1 MAESERVLDG
11 RYRIVRALGAG
22 GFGKT
27 YLAEDTRRPGAPQCV
42 VKQLRL
48 VSTDTQL
55 LEIARRLFN
64 TEAETLQKLGSHA
77 QIPELLAYFEQD
89 QEFYLVQEFIPGQP
103 LSKELQN
110 GHVLGE
116 AQVIKLLEEGL
127 NVLTFVHGNGVIH
140 RDIKPDNLMR
150 HQEDGRIVLID
161 FGAVKSI
168 GTQLTGIQGDAPLT
182 VSIGTSGYMPSEQAA
197 GTPRLSSDIYA
208 LGMVAIQALTG
219 VHPADMEQNDKN
231 GDLKWPSEAKVNP
244 VLKAILLKMVRYNFS
259 QRYQS
264 ASAVLSD
271 VKKLSA
277 NNPTGVIVGQ
287 RAETVINAAQDLAT
301 KAGQSL
307 VTAAEVS
314 KEPVKAA
321 LTKGGQ
327 AGAQA
332 GAFVLSAT
340 GGFLGR
346 AGSTLWEWI
355 KAQLARVPKRF
366 WWLSGTTLVVAG
378 GIAVYVL
385 TRPPKDPN
393 EANLIDP
400 GPVQTALRATR
411 QKLVTSHSQPT
422 AVFGQN
428 LIVNGNAEA
437 SDGVTT
443 LSDLAVV
450 PGWSLSSNFTTLQYN
465 IPNAL
470 IGATDPG
477 ADDRGRSLFVG
488 GANNALSSAS
498 QTIDVS
504 AGAATIDQGNVTYE
518 LSGYLGGYKSEADN
532 AALKITFQDQSGKVL
547 GEVALG
553 PVTPSDRGYDTKL
566 IAQNTVGTVPVGTRN
581 LDVQLLMTRSGSESY
596 NHAFADNLSV
606 ILSGPPFADITGVEG
621 NKEITQLAQLG
632 VLNSNGGNFMPL
644 QSVTRAEF
652 VRWLVL
658 ANNAYNVDT
667 PTRQIRLAEGGNAT
681 FTDVPVTHPDFK
693 YIQGMANA
701 GFTIGVDATTFNPDA
716 PLTREQMIAIKVGL
730 DQGGLDVPSSDYIP
744 AWTDRDQISPAFK
757 PALEVEYARNT
768 QIKNVE
774 RTFGAIKTFNPQSA
788 VTRAQA
794 SVCIWLIG
802 NSEPRSAEDTLKMR
816 RQGKR

>member
-1 MAESERVLDG
+1 MADEGKVLDG

-27 YLAEDTRRPGAPQCV
+27 YLAQDTRRPGLPQCV

-64 TEAETLQKLGSHA
+64 TEAETLQKLGSHS
-77 QIPELLAYFEQD
+77 QIPELLAYFEQE

-110 GHVLGE
+110 GQVLSE
-116 AQVIKLLEEGL
+116 AQVVRLLEEGL

-168 GTQLTGIQGDAPLT
+168 GTQLTGVTGNAPLT

-219 VHPADMEQNDKN
+219 VHPADIEQNDKN

-259 QRYQS
+259 HRYQS

-287 RAETVINAAQDLAT
+287 RAETVINAAQDLAS

-321 LTKGGQ
+321 LSKGGK

-340 GGFLGR
+340 GGFLGS
-346 AGSTLWEWI
+346 AGNTLWNWI
-355 KAQLARVPKRF
+355 KTQLAKVPKRF

-378 GIAVYVL
+378 GIAAYVV
-385 TRPPKDPN
+385 TRPPKDPY
-393 EANLIDP
+393 AAAVIDP
-400 GPVQTALRATR
+400 SPVEIALRATR
-411 QKLVTSHSQPT
+411 QKLVTSRSQPKT
-422 AVFGQN
+422 VFGQN

-437 SDGVTT
+437 SDGVTALT
-443 LSDLAVV
+443 DLAVV
-450 PGWSLSSNFTTLQYN
+450 PGWSLSGNFTTLQYN

-477 ADDRGRSLFVG
+477 PDDRGRSVFVG

-498 QTIDVS
+498 QTIDISV
-504 AGAATIDQGNVTYE
+504 GATTIDQGSVSYE
-518 LSGYLGGYKSEADN
+518 LSGYLGGYKGEADN
-532 AALKITFQDQSGKVL
+532 AALKLTFQDQSGKVL
-547 GEVALG
+547 AEAALG
-553 PVTPSDRGYDTKL
+553 PVAPSDRSYGTKL
-566 IAQNTVGTVPVGTRN
+566 ISQDIVGTVPVGTRSIE
-581 LDVQLLMTRSGSESY
+581 VQLLMTRSGTESY

-606 ILSGPPFADITGVEG
+606 ILSGPPFADITGIAG
-621 NKEITQLAQLG
+621 SKEITQLAQLG
-632 VLNSNGGNFMPL
+632 VFPSDGGNFMPQ

-658 ANNAYNVDT
+658 ANNAYNVDK

-681 FTDVPVTHPDFK
+681 FTDIPTTHPDFK

-701 GFTIGVDATTFNPDA
+701 GFTIGVDPTTFSPDT

-768 QIKNVE
+768 QVKNVE
-774 RTFGAIKTFNPQSA
+774 RTFGAIKTFNPQAA

-794 SVCIWLIG
+794 TLCIWLIG
-802 NSEPRSAEDTLKMR
+802 NSEPRSAEDALKMR